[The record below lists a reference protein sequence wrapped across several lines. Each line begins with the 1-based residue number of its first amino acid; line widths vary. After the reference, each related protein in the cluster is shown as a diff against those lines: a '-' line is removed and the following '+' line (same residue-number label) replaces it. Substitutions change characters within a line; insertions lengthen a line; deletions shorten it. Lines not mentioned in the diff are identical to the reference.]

1 MRTTILLPIC
11 LLVAGCASRSGPESR
26 QDRTALG
33 FPSYPPIRDADP
45 QVREKRKFQVP
56 ARLIVVRSED
66 RIAVSVDMKS
76 LEEIELECGS
86 RVLVPVEVARVWGQS
101 VEEPEAPEREETIQ
115 PEPTDSDEARPD
127 SSETRAELSE
137 ALDLGD
143 HTNDLDDLQAFMR
156 DREVFRAARNKARKD
171 KFLFE
176 TLGRIPDAQ

>member
-76 LEEIELECGS
+76 LEEIELEVGYKMVVGFKHQTFVVS
-86 RVLVPVEVARVWGQS
+86 EGRKKLRGGGLGGRVDIGTSYLNRADGGIPQEGQKYVIEVEFVIFESDIPAQHMWSPESGKYRELWRKTITS
-101 VEEPEAPEREETIQ
+101 EE
-115 PEPTDSDEARPD
+115 
-127 SSETRAELSE
+127 
-137 ALDLGD
+137 
-143 HTNDLDDLQAFMR
+143 
-156 DREVFRAARNKARKD
+156 V
-171 KFLFE
+171 
-176 TLGRIPDAQ
+176 